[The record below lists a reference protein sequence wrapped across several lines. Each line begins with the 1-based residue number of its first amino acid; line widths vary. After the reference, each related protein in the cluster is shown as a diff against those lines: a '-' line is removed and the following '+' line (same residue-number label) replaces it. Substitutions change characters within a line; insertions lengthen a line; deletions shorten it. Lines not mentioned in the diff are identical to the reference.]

1 MKEVG
6 RYFSYDEAHGW
17 RLELLAA
24 GIDCRVEYQ
33 ATGISLMGGTEVY
46 TVLVEP
52 SDFARAQE
60 ILSAPAIEGDDPI
73 MKCPRCGS
81 TDVMQVRSLGRLPG
95 LLQAAITHEGA
106 PSHQLLSKHCSNTW
120 DLT

>member
-17 RLELLAA
+17 RLELLAV

-33 ATGISLMGGTEVY
+33 ATGISLMGGTEVF
-46 TVLVEP
+46 TVSVEP
-52 SDFARAQE
+52 ADFERALG
-60 ILSAPAIEGDDPI
+60 ILSAPAIEGDDPL
-73 MKCPRCGS
+73 MTCPRCGS
-81 TDVMQVRSLGRLPG
+81 TDVIQVRALGRLPG
-95 LLQAAITHEGA
+95 LLQAAITHKGA
-106 PSHQLLSKHCSNTW
+106 PVHQLFCNHCSNTW

>member
-17 RLELLAA
+17 RLELLAV

-33 ATGISLMGGTEVY
+33 ATGISLMGGTEVF
-46 TVLVEP
+46 TVSVEP
-52 SDFARAQE
+52 ADFERALE
-60 ILSAPAIEGDDPI
+60 ILSAPAIEGDDPL
-73 MKCPRCGS
+73 MTCPRCGS
-81 TDVMQVRSLGRLPG
+81 TDVIQVRALGRLLG
-95 LLQAAITHEGA
+95 LLQAAITHNGA
-106 PSHQLLSKHCSNTW
+106 PVHQLFCNHCSNTW